1 MPKIMKRS
9 ILLSLVLTILL
20 AGGGML
26 FAKDT
31 HFLGGF
37 GQSILRAFQT
47 IKIPSGKKVSSL
59 GNSKQK
65 QALLGK
71 YMAGEIIVKFKEGS
85 DSAVHSYL
93 VQSVGGELGESISEK
108 GHAIVKIASNQSVE
122 AAVESYKSLS
132 NVEYAQPNYIYHST
146 AQVPNDTKFA
156 QQWSLHNTSQTV
168 ATGDYTTHNP
178 GVVGDDMDMEHAWDI
193 STDCTNTIVAVVDSG
208 VNYSHEDLVGNMWSS
223 SSCVTDTGRN
233 LGACIGYDYAD
244 NDKDPMDLA
253 GHGTH
258 VAGTIGARGN
268 NSTGVT
274 GICWSA
280 KIMPV
285 RVLDAVGSG
294 STSNIMKG
302 INFAA
307 RNGAKIINMSL
318 GGPGFDAALDSAIIN
333 AGLTY
338 DTLVV
343 VAAGNGDATGTGQE
357 VVSSSVTYP
366 CASTAANLLCIAA
379 LDQAYALASFS
390 NYGTTNVDIAAPGTN
405 IVSTWAG
412 QETSVQVTDFNTW
425 TLSNSSNSVGSSWGV
440 SNCTISSNVYS
451 VLALPNTCF
460 LTGTGSEITYNNN
473 VSSYA
478 YTSIAVPAGVDAVTA
493 SFYTYLSTEYLYDGV
508 LVGYKAG
515 TNNPFSPLNISNI
528 LDAYT
533 GFLNLSFQ
541 EYSLKNCTAGNNCSF
556 GFFFSSDSSNIDDGA
571 RIVLVTFNY
580 MDKDILN
587 VYNTIDGT
595 SMATPHVAGLAT
607 LIRSFNPLFTYQ
619 DTINLLT
626 TKGDTLSLS
635 GPGQIKYNLGADG
648 YKTLGYLPTPA
659 APTVATVQ

>member
-1 MPKIMKRS
+1 MKRS
-9 ILLSLVLTILL
+9 LILAILFGFMF

-26 FAKDT
+26 LAKDSN
-31 HFLGGF
+31 FLGGF
-37 GQSILRAFQT
+37 GQSVLRAFQT
-47 IKIPSGKKVSSL
+47 FKLPPSQKKASSL
-59 GNSKQK
+59 SSSKQT
-65 QALLGK
+65 QTIIGK
-71 YMAGEIIVKFKEGS
+71 YMAGEIIVKFKKDS
-85 DSAVHSYL
+85 DSV
-93 VQSVGGELGESISEK
+93 VQSYIVQSAGGAITEAISEH
-108 GHAIVKIASNQSVE
+108 GHSLVKIASVQSVE
-122 AAVESYKSLS
+122 DAVSAYSNLP

-146 AQVPNDTKFA
+146 VQVPNDAKFA

-168 ATGDYTTHNP
+168 ATGDYTTNNP
-178 GVVGDDMDMEHAWDI
+178 GVAGSDMDMEHAWDI

-208 VNYSHEDLVGNMWSS
+208 VNYNHDDLVGNMWSS
-223 SSCVTDTGRN
+223 SSCVSDTGRS
-233 LGACIGYDYAD
+233 LGNCIGYDYAD

-258 VAGTIGARGN
+258 VAGTIGAKGN
-268 NSTGVT
+268 NTIGVS
-274 GICWSA
+274 GICWTA

-285 RVLDAVGSG
+285 RVLDAAGSG

-318 GGPGFDAALDSAIIN
+318 GGPGFDSALDSAIVQ
-333 AGLTY
+333 AGTVY
-338 DTLVV
+338 DVLVV
-343 VAAGNGDATGTGQE
+343 VAAGNDGAD
-357 VVSSSVTYP
+357 VTDSTVGYP

-379 LDQAYALASFS
+379 LDQSYALASFS
-390 NYGTTNVDIAAPGTN
+390 NYNTTNVDIGAPGTN

-412 QETSVQVTDFNTW
+412 QNTTVNVTDYSSW
-425 TLSNSSNSVGSSWGV
+425 TLTNSSSSTGSSWGT
-440 SNCTISSNVYS
+440 SSCTINSTIYAT
-451 VLALPNTCF
+451 LLLPNSCYITNG
-460 LTGTGSEITYNNN
+460 TGTPIVYNNN

-478 YTSIAVPAGVDAVTA
+478 YTTFSVPAGVDAVTA
-493 SFYTYLSTEYLYDGV
+493 SFYTFLSTEAGYDGV
-508 LVGYKAG
+508 LVGYKSG
-515 TNNPFSPLNISNI
+515 TGNPFTPLNINLI
-528 LDAYT
+528 LDAMT
-533 GFLNLSFQ
+533 GSLNGNFQ
-541 EYSLKNCTAGNNCSF
+541 EYSLKKCTGGSDCSF
-556 GFFFSSDSSNIDDGA
+556 GFFFSSDSSFGGYGA
-571 RIVLVTFNY
+571 AIVLTSWNY

-635 GPGQIKYNLGADG
+635 SKIKYNLGADG